1 MKFKSDIEVQA
12 GLKDSSGANGTS
24 GQILSSNGTTVSW
37 INAGSSTASDV
48 QNQVKAG
55 VAINKGQ
62 AVYVTGADGTNIIVG
77 LASNTS
83 EATSSK
89 TLGLLNATVAVNG
102 FADVV
107 QIGKLAGLNTS
118 TAVIGDPVWL
128 GTNGNLIY
136 GLANK
141 PYAPAHLV
149 YIGVV
154 TRVNANNG
162 EIFVT
167 VQNGFELK
175 EIHDVD
181 IITTPPVNGD
191 VLGYN
196 GTLWVNKT
204 IPGWL
209 GYTPVT
215 DARTITI
222 NGTAQ
227 DLSANRTWSVGTVTS
242 VAALTLGTSGTDLSS
257 TVATGTTTPVITL
270 NVPTASAANR
280 GALSATDWSTFN
292 TKVGGVTASSPLASS
307 GGSTPNITIQ
317 QASGSQNGYL
327 SSTDWTTF
335 NNKQASGNYITS
347 LTGEA
352 TASGPGAAAVT
363 LNNAS
368 VTGKLLTGVNITG
381 GTVQATDTMLTAFG
395 KLQNQINGLIGSSIY
410 QGTWN
415 ASTNTPALASGVGT
429 RGYYYIVNVAG
440 TTNLDGITDWF
451 VGDWVIFDGTA
462 WQQVDN
468 TDAVVSVNG
477 QTGAVSLT
485 TDNISEGSTN
495 LYYINSRA
503 RSALSFTAGSGA
515 YNSTTG
521 VITIPT
527 NTNQLTNGSNYITL
541 ASLSGTAPIAY
552 NNATGAIS
560 ITQAGI
566 ASNGYLSS
574 TDWNTFNNKTSNTGT
589 VTSVSGTGG
598 YGGLTL
604 SGTVTTSG
612 SLTLGGTPTGTWP
625 ISVSGNAVTVS
636 SITNN
641 TVLLR
646 DSLSAP
652 ALIDTLTTSNF
663 RTTLF
668 GSTTNGYQIS
678 TSRWNNVPAP
688 LSGLNA
694 YGTMFAWAG
703 SDTQGFIAMDY
714 STAGVKVGGGNGNLI
729 NWTKSLAFA
738 DGTGASG
745 NWGINITGNAASV
758 NTTYVTTNADFYI
771 PFVDSNNGSPAA
783 EFLYTVGTLK
793 YNPNTGVLTANNF
806 IAPATE
812 SREVSTYLP
821 SSYTTNDLVSGT
833 NYKWYSDIWRLGATR
848 SGGAAAADFVVQL
861 NGVNKL
867 NLTVGG
873 SLSVTGDMRSPIFY
887 DSNNTGYYVDPASS
901 SNINTITAQ
910 EYYTNGWFRNNDSN
924 EGLYNQTTTQHWSSN
939 TNGYWDASS
948 TTNVSAIRF
957 YTGGHVTS
965 LRGYAYANDS
975 NEIGFLNN
983 AGNWALKS
991 TSAGNVYAT
1000 ADFRAPIFYDS
1011 NDTSYYADLASTGQS
1026 INARGGIKTSGY
1038 NSAGSAFSMNWPH
1051 SGWIDMWGST
1061 GQIMNI
1067 SSASGLAVN
1076 LAVTGDVTA
1085 YYSDE
1090 RLKDKKGNVV
1100 NALSK
1105 ILSLNGFYYT
1115 DNNIAKTN
1123 GYNNDELQL
1132 GLSAQEV
1139 QKEFPEIVSLAPFD
1153 TDYNEYGKK
1162 ISKSGENYLTVNY
1175 SKLVPALVE
1184 AIKEQQ
1190 SQIEELK
1197 ELVNKLINK

>member
-24 GQILSSNGTTVSW
+24 GQVLSSNGTTVSW

-77 LASNTS
+77 LASNTT

-102 FADVV
+102 FADVI
-107 QIGKLAGLNTS
+107 QIGKLSGLNTIG
-118 TAVIGDPVWL
+118 AVVGDPVWL

-215 DARTITI
+215 EARTITI
-222 NGTAQ
+222 NGTTQ

-280 GALSATDWSTFN
+280 GALSSTDWSTFN
-292 TKVGGVTASSPLASS
+292 TKVGSVTASSPLASS

-335 NNKQASGNYITS
+335 NSKQASGNYITS

-415 ASTNTPALASGVGT
+415 ASTNTPALTSSVGT

-440 TTNLDGITDWF
+440 TTNLNGITDWF

-495 LYYINSRA
+495 LYYLNSRA

-541 ASLSGTAPIAY
+541 ASLSGTAPIGY
-552 NNATGAIS
+552 NNTTGAIS
-560 ITQAGI
+560 ITQAGT

-625 ISVSGNAVTVS
+625 ISVSGNAATA
-636 SITNN
+636 TNATYAN
-641 TVLLR
+641 
-646 DSLSAP
+646 SAG
-652 ALIDTLTTSNF
+652 TTS
-663 RTTLF
+663 
-668 GSTTNGYQIS
+668 SVS
-678 TSRWNNVPAP
+678 TS
-688 LSGLNA
+688 
-694 YGTMFAWAG
+694 Y
-703 SDTQGFIAMDY
+703 IA
-714 STAGVKVGGGNGNLI
+714 
-729 NWTKSLAFA
+729 
-738 DGTGASG
+738 
-745 NWGINITGNAASV
+745 
-758 NTTYVTTNADFYI
+758 TNADHYI
-771 PFVDSNNGSPAA
+771 TFVDSNNGSPTA
-783 EFLYTVGTLK
+783 ETVYTVGTLR
-793 YNPNTGVLTANNF
+793 YNPYTGNLNANNF
-806 IAPATE
+806 IATATE

-887 DSNNTGYYVDPASS
+887 DTNNTGYYVDPASTSNLNAVNFSTLYSNRSGASGNVITIDNAGSSTWPFIFQTSAVGNDNSSGFWTSSLGYPDMRLRKDDGTVRALISSWERSYTTYGLSDDTDMRAPIFYDSNNTGYYVDPA
-901 SNINTITAQ
+901 
-910 EYYTNGWFRNNDSN
+910 
-924 EGLYNQTTTQHWSSN
+924 
-939 TNGYWDASS
+939 ASS
-948 TTNVSAIRF
+948 TIYQSNYAVGSYLGSYRWKVFPQDNGGGIDLYMQGTNSIDAVTAYLQMSIVSSRGF
-957 YTGGHVTS
+957 YWSGGKAEFSQDVRT
-965 LRGYAYANDS
+965 
-975 NEIGFLNN
+975 
-983 AGNWALKS
+983 
-991 TSAGNVYAT
+991 
-1000 ADFRAPIFYDS
+1000 PIFYDS
-1011 NDTSYYADLASTGQS
+1011 NNTGYYCDPASTSNLNIVRAANSLTGAWIGVENS
-1026 INARGGIKTSGY
+1026 SNTSGNGISLY
-1038 NSAGSAFSMNWPH
+1038 GGASSGQPSYGLMFAGTATFGTHGSVTSDWATYFTMNDD
-1051 SGWIDMWGST
+1051 SSRGWIFKRGTTNVAS
-1061 GQIMNI
+1061 I
-1067 SSASGLAVN
+1067 SGGGFAN
-1076 LAVTGDVTA
+1076 FNGDVTA
-1085 YYSDE
+1085 YYSSDR
-1090 RLKDKKGNVV
+1090 RLKDNITPIG
-1100 NALSK
+1100 NALDKVKK
-1105 ILSLNGFYYT
+1105 IGGYT
-1115 DNNIAKTN
+1115 FDW
-1123 GYNNDELQL
+1123 NDKQQAHT
-1132 GLSAQEV
+1132 GHDVGIIAQEIEAV
-1139 QKEFPEIVSLAPFD
+1139 LPEVVTTRDTGFKAVKYEKIVPLL
-1153 TDYNEYGKK
+1153 
-1162 ISKSGENYLTVNY
+1162 I
-1175 SKLVPALVE
+1175 E

-1190 SQIEELK
+1190 TQIEELK

>member
-24 GQILSSNGTTVSW
+24 GQVLSSNGTTVSW
-37 INAGSSTASDV
+37 INAGSLTASDV

-77 LASNTS
+77 LASNTT

-102 FADVV
+102 FADVI
-107 QIGKLAGLNTS
+107 QIGKLSGLNTIG
-118 TAVIGDPVWL
+118 AVVGDPVWL

-215 DARTITI
+215 EARTITI
-222 NGTAQ
+222 NGTTQ

-280 GALSATDWSTFN
+280 GALSSTDWSTFN
-292 TKVGGVTASSPLASS
+292 TKVGSVTASSPLASS

-335 NNKQASGNYITS
+335 NSKQASGNYITS

-415 ASTNTPALASGVGT
+415 ASTNTPALTSSVGT

-440 TTNLDGITDWF
+440 TTNLNGITDWF

-495 LYYINSRA
+495 LYYLNSRA

-541 ASLSGTAPIAY
+541 ASLSGTAPIGY
-552 NNATGAIS
+552 NNTTGAIS
-560 ITQAGI
+560 ITQAGT

-625 ISVSGNAVTVS
+625 ISVSGNAATA
-636 SITNN
+636 TNATYAN
-641 TVLLR
+641 
-646 DSLSAP
+646 SAG
-652 ALIDTLTTSNF
+652 TTS
-663 RTTLF
+663 
-668 GSTTNGYQIS
+668 SVS
-678 TSRWNNVPAP
+678 TS
-688 LSGLNA
+688 
-694 YGTMFAWAG
+694 Y
-703 SDTQGFIAMDY
+703 IA
-714 STAGVKVGGGNGNLI
+714 
-729 NWTKSLAFA
+729 
-738 DGTGASG
+738 
-745 NWGINITGNAASV
+745 
-758 NTTYVTTNADFYI
+758 TNADHYI
-771 PFVDSNNGSPAA
+771 TFVDSNNGSPTA
-783 EFLYTVGTLK
+783 ETVYTVGTLR
-793 YNPNTGVLTANNF
+793 YNPYTGNLNANNF
-806 IAPATE
+806 IATATE

-887 DSNNTGYYVDPASS
+887 DTNNTGYYVDPASTSNLNAVNFSTLYSNRSGASGNVITIDNAGSSTWPFIFQTSAVGNDNSSGFWTSSLGYPDMRLRKDDGTVRALISSWERSYTTYGLSDDTDMRAPIFYDSNNTGYYVDPA
-901 SNINTITAQ
+901 
-910 EYYTNGWFRNNDSN
+910 
-924 EGLYNQTTTQHWSSN
+924 
-939 TNGYWDASS
+939 ASS
-948 TTNVSAIRF
+948 TIYQSNYAVGSYLGSYRWKVFPQDNGGGIDLYMQGTNSIDAVTAYLQMSIVSSRGF
-957 YTGGHVTS
+957 YWSGGKAEFSQDVRT
-965 LRGYAYANDS
+965 
-975 NEIGFLNN
+975 
-983 AGNWALKS
+983 
-991 TSAGNVYAT
+991 
-1000 ADFRAPIFYDS
+1000 PIFYDS
-1011 NDTSYYADLASTGQS
+1011 NNTGYYCDPASTSNLNIVRAANSLTGAWIGVENS
-1026 INARGGIKTSGY
+1026 SNTSGNGISLY
-1038 NSAGSAFSMNWPH
+1038 GGASSGQPSYGLMFAGTATFGTHGSVTSDWATYFTMNDD
-1051 SGWIDMWGST
+1051 SSRGWIFKRGTTNVAS
-1061 GQIMNI
+1061 I
-1067 SSASGLAVN
+1067 SGGGFAN
-1076 LAVTGDVTA
+1076 FNGDVTA
-1085 YYSDE
+1085 YYSSDR
-1090 RLKDKKGNVV
+1090 RLKDNITPIG
-1100 NALSK
+1100 NALDKVKK
-1105 ILSLNGFYYT
+1105 IGGYT
-1115 DNNIAKTN
+1115 FDW
-1123 GYNNDELQL
+1123 NDKQQAHT
-1132 GLSAQEV
+1132 GHDVGIIAQEIEAV
-1139 QKEFPEIVSLAPFD
+1139 LPEVVTTRDTGFKAVKYEKIVPLL
-1153 TDYNEYGKK
+1153 
-1162 ISKSGENYLTVNY
+1162 I
-1175 SKLVPALVE
+1175 E

-1190 SQIEELK
+1190 TQIEELK